1 MVRVDVDGSLRS
13 CADGKKL
20 PNADMLKDLIFT
32 CIALCLVQVL
42 GDVFT
47 PVCIAMEGVDQLK
60 DAS

>member
-1 MVRVDVDGSLRS
+1 MVRVDVDGSFRS

-47 PVCIAMEGVDQLK
+47 PV
-60 DAS
+60 